1 MRVGDVELQREVHCL
16 SKVRTVVDENF
27 NSLLFFSNFR
37 EKVGLLFET
46 PVLVAD
52 LHGLEEVDVLS
63 FEKEGKQVFGVV
75 PAVELYLS
83 LMIVLADF
91 HVAPVDDFVEN

>member
-1 MRVGDVELQREVHCL
+1 M
-16 SKVRTVVDENF
+16 
-27 NSLLFFSNFR
+27 LLFPNFR
-37 EKVGLLFET
+37 QKVGLLFET

-52 LHGLEEVDVLS
+52 LHCLEEVDVLS

-91 HVAPVDDFVEN
+91 HVAPADDFVEN